1 MSSRNSASPSKS
13 LSSFPA
19 GSCTGLPAHRR
30 LAAGLWASAFVAM
43 SVVSALAQG
52 LGAAV
57 DSKICQAGPINDT
70 IEYLLWLL
78 QQL

>member
-1 MSSRNSASPSKS
+1 
-13 LSSFPA
+13 
-19 GSCTGLPAHRR
+19 
-30 LAAGLWASAFVAM
+30 M

>member
-1 MSSRNSASPSKS
+1 M
-13 LSSFPA
+13 
-19 GSCTGLPAHRR
+19 G
-30 LAAGLWASAFVAM
+30 
-43 SVVSALAQG
+43 VVSAVAQC

-57 DSKICQAGPINDT
+57 DSNICQAGPIDDT